1 MAFHPEIDDLSA
13 LEAKDTSRKIPF
25 GFSLL
30 FWGLIA
36 WGAYYLWAF
45 TPALGGLQQAQDAE
59 GGAPLSANLLATVA
73 FTAITTAVAIGVFYF
88 RRHRKDRVEG
98 PKYRMLE
105 DDDRP

>member
-13 LEAKDTSRKIPF
+13 FEAKDTSRKIPV

-36 WGAYYLWAF
+36 WGAYYLWAYTTAF
-45 TPALGGLQQAQDAE
+45 GGWQQAQDAE

-73 FTAITTAVAIGVFYF
+73 FTAIPTAVAIGLALVQ
-88 RRHRKDRVEG
+88 RRKRA
-98 PKYRMLE
+98 
-105 DDDRP
+105 